1 MTTTDKL
8 KIDKAVL
15 EECVVTATTKNN
27 DLYDMLRPFIEED
40 ADLICDNVL
49 GDVGMAALEADE
61 KLLKQTQKVVC
72 RKAFSENIS
81 SLDLVLTATGFG
93 IVSTQDTAPAS
104 QARVEALRTQVERQW
119 LQSLGILV
127 DMLCKVDGWG
137 ETAQAEANIRTVF
150 YSIGMLQT
158 YGSVP
163 KLTGEAWRQAQASIN
178 AADTELRKLVSA
190 EQMDGLLSAIRNNT
204 LNDVQKDVVISMR
217 MFIGWFI
224 SDGTMYNP
232 HGLDRNLDMMINLM
246 EKHPDDFQQYMQSDV
261 YQARHF
267 TDYENTKESPLF
279 IFGG

>member
-1 MTTTDKL
+1 MKTTDKL

-15 EECVVTATTKNN
+15 EENVVTATTKNN
-27 DLYDMLRPFIEED
+27 DLYDMLIPFIEED

-49 GDVGMAALEADE
+49 GDVGMAALEEDE

-119 LQSLGILV
+119 PQSLGILV
-127 DMLCKVDGWG
+127 DMLCKVEGWG

-150 YSIGMLQT
+150 YSIDMLRT

-163 KLTGEAWRQAQASIN
+163 KLTGEAWRQEQASIN
-178 AADTELRKLVSA
+178 AADTDLRKLVSD
-190 EQMDGLLSAIRNNT
+190 EEMDALLSAIRKNT
-204 LNDVQKDVVISMR
+204 LNDVQYDVILCMR
-217 MFIGWFI
+217 LFIGWFI
-224 SDGTMYNP
+224 SGGTTYDP
-232 HGLDRNLDMMINLM
+232 HGMRHTMDMMINLM
-246 EKHPDDFQQYMQSDV
+246 EKHPNDFPEYMQSDV
-261 YQARHF
+261 YKARHF

>member
-1 MTTTDKL
+1 MTTTEKL
-8 KIDKAVL
+8 KIDKTVL

-49 GDVGMAALEADE
+49 GDVGMAALEEDE

-104 QARVEALRTQVERQW
+104 QARVEALRQQVERQW

-127 DMLCKVDGWG
+127 DMLCKVEGWG
-137 ETAQAEANIRTVF
+137 ATAQAEANIRTVF

-178 AADTELRKLVSA
+178 AADTELRKLVSD
-190 EQMDGLLSAIRNNT
+190 EEMDGLLSAIRENT
-204 LNDVQKDVVISMR
+204 LNDAQKDVVISMR
-217 MFIGWFI
+217 LFIGWFI
-224 SDGTMYNP
+224 SGGTRYDP
-232 HGLDRNLDMMINLM
+232 HGMGRTLDRMINLM
-246 EKHPDDFQQYMQSDV
+246 EKHPDDFPQYMQSDV
-261 YQARHF
+261 YKARHF

>member
-1 MTTTDKL
+1 MKTTDKL

-15 EECVVTATTKNN
+15 EESVVTATTKNN
-27 DLYDMLRPFIEED
+27 DLYEMLLPFIEED

-119 LQSLGILV
+119 LQSFGILV
-127 DMLCKVDGWG
+127 DMLCKVESWG

-178 AADTELRKLVSA
+178 AADTELRKLVSD
-190 EQMDGLLSAIRNNT
+190 EEMDALLSAIRKNT
-204 LNDVQKDVVISMR
+204 LNDVQKNVVISMR
-217 MFIGWFI
+217 LFIGWFI
-224 SDGTMYNP
+224 SGGTTYDP
-232 HGLDRNLDMMINLM
+232 HGMRHTMDMMINLM
-246 EKHPDDFQQYMQSDV
+246 EKHPDDFPEYMQSDV
-261 YQARHF
+261 YKARHF

>member
-8 KIDKAVL
+8 KIDKTVL

-49 GDVGMAALEADE
+49 GDVGMAALEEDE

-104 QARVEALRTQVERQW
+104 QARVEALRQQVERQW

-137 ETAQAEANIRTVF
+137 ATAQAEANIRTVF
-150 YSIGMLQT
+150 YSIGMLRT

-163 KLTGEAWRQAQASIN
+163 KLTEEAWRQAQASIN
-178 AADTELRKLVSA
+178 AADTELRKLVSD
-190 EQMDGLLSAIRNNT
+190 EEMDGLLSAIRENT
-204 LNDVQKDVVISMR
+204 LNDVQKNVVISMR

-232 HGLDRNLDMMINLM
+232 HGKYRNLDRMIDLM
-246 EKHPDDFQQYMQSDV
+246 EKHPDDFPEYMQSDV
-261 YQARHF
+261 YKARHF